1 MSFPSHVFVLCTG
14 RCGSTT
20 LARACAHFDNWTAA
34 HESRSHLTGPAR
46 FAFAQRH
53 IEIDNRLA
61 WLLGRL
67 DRHYGDGAAYVHL
80 TRDAEEVAQSFA
92 RRAGQGILKAY
103 RNDILLKAP
112 VRAKGT
118 PLIDYC
124 RDYVETVTENIRL
137 FLKDKTHVMPMTLE
151 TMGQDFDRL
160 IGWTGATG
168 DLGAARA
175 TLAERHNASRQP

>member
-1 MSFPSHVFVLCTG
+1 MTLPSNVFVLCTG

-20 LARACAHFDNWTAA
+20 LARACGHFDNWTAA
-34 HESRSHLTGPAR
+34 HESRSHLTGPGR
-46 FAFAQRH
+46 FAFGEWH
-53 IEIDNRLA
+53 IEVDNRLS

-67 DRHYGDGAAYVHL
+67 DRHYGDRAAYVHL
-80 TRDAEEVAQSFA
+80 TRDPEEVAQSFA
-92 RRAGQGILKAY
+92 KRAGQGILRAY
-103 RNDILLKAP
+103 RTDILMKSG

-118 PLIDYC
+118 PLIDFC

-137 FLKDKTHVMPMTLE
+137 FLKDKTHVMDMALE
-151 TMGQDFDRL
+151 TMGEDFDRF

-175 TLAERHNASRQP
+175 ALAERHNASPAP